1 MRREDSR
8 WPEGVGEGLLALAEE
23 LGVTTGRMFGHPA
36 LYANG
41 RLCACAYGD
50 GIGVKL
56 HRARVAELVD
66 AGEAMPFQPYGKAPM
81 SEWAHV
87 RAVRR
92 EDVDRLVPLLAE
104 SVAFVAG
111 LSRK

>member
-1 MRREDSR
+1 MSREDPR
-8 WPEGVGEGLLALAEE
+8 WPEDVGEGLLALEEE

-50 GIGVKL
+50 GLGLKL
-56 HRARVAELVD
+56 PRPRVAELVD
-66 AGEAMPFQPYGKAPM
+66 AGEATPFQPYGKAPM

-92 EDVDRLVPLLAE
+92 EDVDRLVPLVVE
-104 SVAFVAG
+104 SVSFVAD
-111 LSRK
+111 LPRK